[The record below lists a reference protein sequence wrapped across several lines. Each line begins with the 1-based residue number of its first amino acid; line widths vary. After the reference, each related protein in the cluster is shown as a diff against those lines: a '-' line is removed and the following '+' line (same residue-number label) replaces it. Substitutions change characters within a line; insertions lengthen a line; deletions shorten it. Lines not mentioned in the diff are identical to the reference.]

1 MIFSNINPYHTQKI
15 IVDTSIWIDY
25 FNGQDNAHCDFLEN
39 LLSLHKV
46 AICDVIL
53 LEILQGFK
61 NDKDY
66 ENAKT
71 LLLNLNV
78 YETMNSDNSIL
89 YADYYR
95 QLRKKGITIRK
106 TIDVIIAGFCI
117 KNNLPLLFSDRDF
130 LPFCEHLNLKSA
142 FTIQ

>member
-1 MIFSNINPYHTQKI
+1 MIFSKINPYHTQKI

-66 ENAKT
+66 ENTKT
-71 LLLNLNV
+71 
-78 YETMNSDNSIL
+78 
-89 YADYYR
+89 YY
-95 QLRKKGITIRK
+95 
-106 TIDVIIAGFCI
+106 
-117 KNNLPLLFSDRDF
+117 
-130 LPFCEHLNLKSA
+130 
-142 FTIQ
+142 